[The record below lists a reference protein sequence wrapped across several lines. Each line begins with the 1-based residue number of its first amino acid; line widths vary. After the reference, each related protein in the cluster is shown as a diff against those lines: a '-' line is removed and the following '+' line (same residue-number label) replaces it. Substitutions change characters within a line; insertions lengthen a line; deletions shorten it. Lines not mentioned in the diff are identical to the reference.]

1 VRLIEVLEEDGHL
14 DRATEGL
21 ADAETFR
28 HRAEEG
34 LGLTRPELAVLLSS
48 AKLVLQEALEASAV
62 VDDPGLEEELLSAF
76 PPKCAKPGVRI
87 S

>member
-1 VRLIEVLEEDGHL
+1 
-14 DRATEGL
+14 
-21 ADAETFR
+21 
-28 HRAEEG
+28 
-34 LGLTRPELAVLLSS
+34 VLLSS